1 MPLKI
6 KPRKVKK
13 EEKSNENAKKYYMN
27 ENVIYI
33 IIIIV
38 GIIIFN
44 NINIKNNITKQ
55 QPFNNLFEYLI
66 LKLKEI

>member
-13 EEKSNENAKKYYMN
+13 IEEKSNENAKKYYMN
-27 ENVIYI
+27 ENVIY